1 MPNLRTI
8 LLAAVPFLASA
19 AGPAVYVGGAK
30 EVRAASVAS
39 DYAGNRYVAGMI
51 FFSAGFESPYVDAD
65 IFVTKIAPDGSIVYT
80 LYFGGDGSE
89 EVRGMAVDATGRV
102 YLAGVTG
109 SANFP
114 AVNALQPRLA
124 GGQDAFLCRLTP
136 SGGFDYSTFLGGT
149 RSDAAFAVTVDAS
162 GSAYLTGET
171 ASIDFP
177 VTRGAFQTATQPPDV
192 FRSPS
197 DAFVTKVSPDGRSLM
212 YSTYLG
218 GRNVVCIGGS
228 RCIPAASREA
238 GLAIAVD
245 AAGSAIVAGRT
256 NSSDFPVTVGA
267 FQTACQCD
275 YFSSDVFVARLNP
288 QGTGLVFATYLGG
301 RGPDIVLP
309 EESLGAMALDRE
321 GHVVLAGTSWSL
333 SGGASG
339 APFPTTPGAF
349 QPRLD
354 YTGRVPFIA
363 KLERGGG
370 RLLFSTFLSGR
381 GAGAATGVAVDD
393 TGTVCVTGTTAAAD
407 FPLRPG
413 GFSRGD
419 NFYAQLDR
427 TGATLLFSSLLP
439 NGFGG
444 ADLAYGPSGR
454 AHLLGPAGYLSE
466 IETPAPALPP
476 ILGVANAAA
485 ATVTGRVVAGELVSL
500 FGTSIGPDS
509 PQGLRLDPD
518 GRVTAQLAGV
528 EVLFNGRPAPLTY
541 AQPDQIN
548 AVVPVLLPF
557 GEVLVEVR
565 RAGRVTGSLKL
576 SSAPV
581 DPQVFPNGEYAAA
594 LNEDG
599 TVNGPERP
607 ARPGSIVSVFATGL
621 GRMNPLPADG
631 QTVFGEL
638 PQVSLPVRVIAG
650 GRDLPVV
657 WAGQA
662 PGLVAGVAQVNFRLD
677 LSDAT
682 VPPTFFFRLVVGGVA
697 GAETRLAVAP

>member
-1 MPNLRTI
+1 MSNLRAT

-30 EVRAASVAS
+30 DIRAARVAS
-39 DYAGNRYVAGMI
+39 DHAGNRYVAGTVL
-51 FFSAGFESPYVDAD
+51 FSTGYELAWPDAD
-65 IFVTKIAPDGSIVYT
+65 IFLTKIAPDGSIIYT
-80 LYFGGDGSE
+80 LYFGGDGVD
-89 EVRGMAVDATGRV
+89 EVRGMAVDTAGRV
-102 YLAGVTG
+102 YLTGVTG

-124 GGQDAFLCRLTP
+124 GGPDAFLCRLTP
-136 SGGFDYSTFLGGT
+136 PGGFDYSTFLGGT
-149 RSDAAFAVTVDAS
+149 RSDAAFAVAVDAS
-162 GSAYLTGET
+162 GNAYVTGET
-171 ASIDFP
+171 ASFDFP
-177 VTRGAFQTATQPPDV
+177 VTRGAFQTTTQPPDA

-197 DAFVTKVSPDGRSLM
+197 DAFVTKVSSDGRSLL

-228 RCIPAASREA
+228 RCIPAASRDA

-256 NSSDFPVTVGA
+256 NSSDFPVTAGA

-275 YFSSDVFVARLNP
+275 YFSSDVFVARLDP
-288 QGTGLVFATYLGG
+288 GGAGLVFSTYLGG

-321 GHVVLAGTSWSL
+321 GHVLLAGTTWSL
-333 SGGASG
+333 GSGASG
-339 APFPTTPGAF
+339 TPFPTTPGAS

-354 YTGRVPFIA
+354 YTGRVPFLT
-363 KLERGGG
+363 KLDRGGG
-370 RLLFSTFLSGR
+370 RLLFSTFLSGK
-381 GAGAATGVAVDD
+381 GTGEATGVAVDD
-393 TGTVCVTGTTAAAD
+393 TGTVCVTGTTAAPD

-476 ILGVANAAA
+476 LLGVANAAA
-485 ATVTGRVVAGELVSL
+485 TTVTGRIVAGELVSL
-500 FGTSIGPDS
+500 FGVSIGPES
-509 PQGLRLDPD
+509 PQALRLDPD
-518 GRVTAQLAGV
+518 GRVTAQLGGS

-541 AQPDQIN
+541 AQQDQIN

-565 RAGRVTGSLKL
+565 RAGRVTGSLRL
-576 SSAPV
+576 SSALV
-581 DPQVFPNGEYAAA
+581 DPQIFPNGEYAAA

-599 TVNGPERP
+599 TVNGLERP
-607 ARPGSIVSVFATGL
+607 ARAGSIVSVFATGL

-638 PQVSLPVRVIAG
+638 PRVSLPVRVVAA

-677 LSDAT
+677 LRDTPLA
-682 VPPTFFFRLVVGGVA
+682 PTFFFRLIVGGVP
-697 GAETRLAVAP
+697 GAEARLAVVP